1 MQGLSITM
9 TSGFDRKEG
18 KRIVLADRK
27 ARQKD
32 REREARALKIHK
44 QRLKERLM
52 DGREW
57 PIVAAS
63 IYGSE
68 VELAPLE
75 PDEVTA
81 PLPDDLKEV
90 LPEPDETMVALRA
103 EADRHV
109 AFSGDRI
116 EIDEALLLARR
127 REREQERRHRE
138 MVTGP
143 TWSEDLVEA
152 RLEEAFKTLFRASNG
167 AVGPRSFGSA
177 MPHIIREVSDLVHQ
191 AGNKSLRNAIAHRFK
206 GAPSREEVRRADDA
220 LTWASRYLLQEH
232 PDLATFANLGAMWK
246 AWGAKVNQRCKAIG
260 VSRQQFYRDR
270 KEAIRKIVEGLKKD
284 GGAPT

>member
-9 TSGFDRKEG
+9 TSGFDHEQSK
-18 KRIVLADRK
+18 KIVLADRK
-27 ARQKD
+27 ERQRD

-44 QRLKERLM
+44 RRLKERLKE
-52 DGREW
+52 GRDW
-57 PIVAAS
+57 PIAVS
-63 IYGSE
+63 PYGNLE
-68 VELAPLE
+68 RAELDV
-75 PDEVTA
+75 DEVHA
-81 PLPDDLKEV
+81 PLPDDLKEA
-90 LPEPDETMVALRA
+90 LPVVDEKMALLRV

-109 AFSGDRI
+109 AFAGAVV
-116 EIDEALLLARR
+116 EIDETLLLARR
-127 REREQERRHRE
+127 REREQERHHRE
-138 MVTGP
+138 RVTGP
-143 TWSEDLVEA
+143 TWSEDIVEA

-167 AVGPRSFGSA
+167 AVGPRAFGSA

-206 GAPSREEVRRADDA
+206 GAPSREEVQRADDA

-246 AWGAKVNQRCKAIG
+246 AWGAKINQRCKAIG

-270 KEAIRKIVEGLKKD
+270 KEAIRKIVEGLKRD
-284 GGAPT
+284 GEAPL